1 MDGLWEV
8 VYMFNVIFNRT
19 KRVFILGAFIVV
31 AAWLIWC
38 GEIYDDRH
46 HSALPAIMCA
56 VTSVVLVIT
65 GAAIAGRKA
74 EAKWDEM
81 I

>member
-1 MDGLWEV
+1 
-8 VYMFNVIFNRT
+8 MFNEIFNKS
-19 KRVFILGAFIVV
+19 KRVFILGAFIVA
-31 AAWLIWC
+31 AAWLVWC
-38 GEIYDDRH
+38 GEVYDDKH

-56 VTSVVLVIT
+56 LTSIMLIIT
-65 GAAIAGRKA
+65 GAGIAGRKS